1 MPDQHARVPGP
12 PATARS
18 VCRSPIQSMPAWTT
32 NPPGNLGTESAATS
46 PKADSMYY
54 SATTIPYAQRS
65 TPTPRVMSGRRR
77 GSGSRFVLGWPR
89 RVRRAAGTRRHV
101 GLDGGLTEVQ
111 LRRNI
116 GIGAPGCNR
125 GGYLALAVA
134 QPANRAVA
142 DARRSL
148 IAVSAKRASKVR
160 VTAGDSIASSAATT
174 LTAFTM
180 SVGGVSFTRRGH
192 ARLRRHP
199 PYQLRRRCG

>member
-46 PKADSMYY
+46 PRGGQHVLLRNDDPVRTAEH
-54 SATTIPYAQRS
+54 
-65 TPTPRVMSGRRR
+65 TPRVMSGRRR

-89 RVRRAAGTRRHV
+89 RVWRAAGTRRHV

-111 LRRNI
+111 LRRNV
-116 GIGAPGCNR
+116 GIGAAGCNR

-148 IAVSAKRASKVR
+148 IAASAKRASKVR
-160 VTAGDSIASSAATT
+160 VTAGDSIASSVATS

-180 SVGGVSFTRRGH
+180 SVGGVSFTPRRGH

-199 PYQLRRRCG
+199 PYQLRRRRG